1 MLATCGLLMP
11 AERGLAQHASDDPVA
26 AADDGFGLTQ
36 GLESIG
42 LYSPGS
48 IRGFNPQ
55 AAGNVRIDGLYF
67 DQQGGLSNRVV
78 EGSTIRVGISETGY
92 AFPAPTGIVDYD
104 LRHVGNGDPSGS
116 AVLTVGPF
124 QGRDTALTAS
134 RLSGRARSS
143 CRSASAIRSVWEAT
157 GLDQKS
163 RAIHRATGT
172 SERRRT

>member
-1 MLATCGLLMP
+1 LRCCTKALLA
-11 AERGLAQHASDDPVA
+11 AGLALLPIQAAFCQHASDDPVA
-26 AADDGFGLTQ
+26 SADDAFGLTQ

-55 AAGNVRIDGLYF
+55 TAGNVRVDGLYF

-104 LRHVGNGDPSGS
+104 LRHAGDGTPSGS
-116 AVLTVGPF
+116 IVATVGPF
-124 QGRDTALTAS
+124 QGQRFSADGVLPIGSSELQLPIGISISVTRRPAS
-134 RLSGRARSS
+134 TMS
-143 CRSASAIRSVWEAT
+143 CRT
-157 GLDQKS
+157 
-163 RAIHRATGT
+163 
-172 SERRRT
+172 RRKRYCF